1 MSVNSLKSLLQK
13 CVQCCKGGLVGHA
26 INKRKMAQP
35 KSNVFQNIGN
45 FEVFAWS
52 ISGIETSVV
61 VKNPADGFQCC
72 FDMGCSSRENV
83 KCNSVMIR

>member
-1 MSVNSLKSLLQK
+1 MSGNIVKSLLQK
-13 CVQCCKGGLVGHA
+13 CVQYCKEGLGGHV

-35 KSNVFQNIGN
+35 KFLRIGD

-61 VKNPADGFQCC
+61 VKNPADGFVCC

-83 KCNSVMIR
+83 KCKSVMIR